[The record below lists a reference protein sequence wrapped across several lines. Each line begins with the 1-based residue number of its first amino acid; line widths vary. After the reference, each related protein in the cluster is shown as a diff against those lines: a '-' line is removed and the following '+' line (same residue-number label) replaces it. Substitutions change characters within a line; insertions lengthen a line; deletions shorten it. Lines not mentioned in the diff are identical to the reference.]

1 MIPDGISVDSPI
13 EDKIAWAES
22 RLVRHRFR
30 LLKDALIATLLER
43 FAGAAEASRR
53 QMVDTGIV
61 EVCRDCDLKE
71 GGSCCGRGIEDR
83 YTGLLLLIN
92 LLLGCRLPG
101 TRHDPSGCYFLG
113 ERGCVLKARHVICI
127 NYLCKKIT
135 DRFPPERL
143 APLREREGEEINLLF
158 LLTERVR
165 EALRDISA
173 GFTE

>member
-22 RLVRHRFR
+22 RFVRLRYR
-30 LLKDALIATLLER
+30 ILKDARIATLIER
-43 FAGAAEASRR
+43 FAEAAEASRR

-61 EVCRDCDLKE
+61 EVCRECDLKE
-71 GGSCCGRGIEDR
+71 GGSCCGKGIEDR
-83 YTGLLLLIN
+83 YTGVLLLIN

-101 TRHDPSGCYFLG
+101 KRHDPSGCFFLG
-113 ERGCVLKARHVICI
+113 ERGCILKARHVICI
-127 NYLCKKIT
+127 NYLCRKIT

-158 LLTERVR
+158 LLTERLR
-165 EALRDISA
+165 EALRDVSA

>member
-22 RLVRHRFR
+22 RFVRYQSR
-30 LLKDALIATLLER
+30 LLKDARIAILLER
-43 FAGAAEASRR
+43 FAEAAEASHRR
-53 QMVDTGIV
+53 MVDTGIV
-61 EVCRDCDLKE
+61 EVCRDCDLLE

-92 LLLGCRLPG
+92 RLLGCRLPG
-101 TRHDPSGCYFLG
+101 TRHDPSGCFFLG

-143 APLREREGEEINLLF
+143 APLREREGEEIKVLF
-158 LLTERVR
+158 LLTEKTR
-165 EALRDISA
+165 EALRDVSA
-173 GFTE
+173 GFSE